1 MPGKRDPS
9 QTTITVSM
17 SKRFLDAVDDACQ
30 RLLRGA
36 PRAQIVRDALQDYLK
51 HKHGLI
57 ISDDDVLP
65 PARVMDKKSSAPLP
79 QRKEVT
85 YTAKKRTSKKK
96 P

>member
-17 SKRFLDAVDDACQ
+17 SKRFLDAVDDACH
-30 RLLRGA
+30 RFLRGA

-57 ISDDDVLP
+57 ISDEDVLP

-79 QRKEVT
+79 PRKGDVVYEK
-85 YTAKKRTSKKK
+85 KKRAKKK